1 MCNMHD
7 REGLISVC
15 QYRTICVEMQSSLC
29 VKMRGKTNFETHT
42 AAPLLLDHQITDVS
56 VSSASLLD
64 GCWHLCGSQ
73 EKRKYICGK
82 SERLCTFWRCMFF
95 CTFPRITE
103 NSLWNYDAFEES
115 HWASIEH
122 KWAFPPGLSPSHSLV
137 AKNLGEKALLF
148 AKVKQWG
155 QASNPERLKDSERE
169 CLIFCLRSTKPR
181 VWPVCRPC
189 AVVVKPWYTV
199 MVRLMSLEMMTMI
212 TLMMI
217 IPLWSL
223 VGCKQKYYG
232 TQWEKTK
239 NETSSKKNSNCQQ
252 NLSEV
257 KIYDFIIQIK
267 YNLHTRS
274 VLFKAY

>member
-1 MCNMHD
+1 M
-7 REGLISVC
+7 
-15 QYRTICVEMQSSLC
+15 
-29 VKMRGKTNFETHT
+29 
-42 AAPLLLDHQITDVS
+42 
-56 VSSASLLD
+56 
-64 GCWHLCGSQ
+64 
-73 EKRKYICGK
+73 
-82 SERLCTFWRCMFF
+82 
-95 CTFPRITE
+95 
-103 NSLWNYDAFEES
+103 
-115 HWASIEH
+115 SIEHPDPPLFQLTNRNVTTCNLSPGGHCSNFLH

-199 MVRLMSLEMMTMI
+199 MVRLMSLVMMTMI
-212 TLMMI
+212 TLMMT

-239 NETSSKKNSNCQQ
+239 NETSSKKNSNSQQ